1 MAIMHG
7 RLPLLKKMIEIF
19 SLNRS
24 NRAGR
29 HGKALEKRSKAIKLK
44 EKLQLTLFTRSEER
58 VAQRSVG
65 GVSQHAMHLRQC
77 ICVNIARIS
86 THPVDASL
94 DLPSLC
100 CAQGGQKLLDLK
112 VLRNHFGLASLITFP
127 L

>member
-1 MAIMHG
+1 MT
-7 RLPLLKKMIEIF
+7 EVF
-19 SLNRS
+19 SLKRS
-24 NRAGR
+24 NKAGH

-65 GVSQHAMHLRQC
+65 GVSQHVIHLRQC
-77 ICVNIARIS
+77 ICVSIARTF
-86 THPVDASL
+86 THLVDASL

-100 CAQGGQKLLDLK
+100 CAQGGQKFLDLK
-112 VLRNHFGLASLITFP
+112 VLRNHFRLTSPITFF